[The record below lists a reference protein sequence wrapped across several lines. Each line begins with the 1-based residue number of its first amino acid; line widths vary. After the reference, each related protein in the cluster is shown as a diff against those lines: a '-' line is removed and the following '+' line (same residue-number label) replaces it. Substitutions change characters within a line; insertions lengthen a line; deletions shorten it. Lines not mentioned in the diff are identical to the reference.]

1 MTTKC
6 FVDTNIWIYAVDTG
20 GSDKSTVSAKLI
32 RDLAELNIGVI
43 SVQTLGEFSS
53 ICTKKLQMTPSQVQG
68 LTQAMD
74 PFPVVAYGKRTVI
87 QALDL
92 MKRIS
97 ISFWDAVMVI
107 TANEAH
113 CTILFT
119 EDLSHGQV
127 IEGVR
132 IHNPFIE
139 VPNL

>member
-1 MTTKC
+1 MD
-6 FVDTNIWIYAVDTG
+6 FVSLSY
-20 GSDKSTVSAKLI
+20 
-32 RDLAELNIGVI
+32 
-43 SVQTLGEFSS
+43 
-53 ICTKKLQMTPSQVQG
+53 
-68 LTQAMD
+68 
-74 PFPVVAYGKRTVI
+74 
-87 QALDL
+87 
-92 MKRIS
+92 
-97 ISFWDAVMVI
+97 WDAVMVI